1 VSREDALKTEVG
13 LLEEEYE
20 GAQTALRSCLTAAW
34 QADPTLAGCLGSTA
48 ALLSVAAAARVL
60 WYQVYGLEG
69 PIFPLD
75 R

>member
-20 GAQTALRSCLTAAW
+20 GAQNALRNCLTAAW
-34 QADPTLAGCLGSTA
+34 QADPTLAGRLGSTA
-48 ALLSVAAAARVL
+48 ALLTVAAAARVL
-60 WYQVYGLEG
+60 WYQVHGLEG
-69 PIFPLD
+69 PIFPLG